1 MGLGNEATVGWLP
14 FLSCRLLSFG
24 SFTSFTRLFIAR
36 PKGLALGY
44 SFASLSHKGFPIP
57 SFTIV
62 QSVIGLYLLNVHSLF
77 VRSLLLLRVLTNTQC
92 SFISFSRLSLF
103 IILFIP
109 SLTRPLGLV
118 RSYITNLD
126 LYIIPS
132 FTIVQSVI
140 ICCSA
145 IGIASLVFYYSFASL
160 SHKFLYVRIRN
171 ELLQVSYSH

>member
-1 MGLGNEATVGWLP
+1 MGFQAKLVGIETLLKVVLGLLYFSNIGVVDSVQGQIKP

-77 VRSLLLLRVLTNTQC
+77 VRSLLLLHKQACSVLLHKQVYSVAC
-92 SFISFSRLSLF
+92 LF
-103 IILFIP
+103 LF
-109 SLTRPLGLV
+109 LHYR
-118 RSYITNLD
+118 
-126 LYIIPS
+126 
-132 FTIVQSVI
+132 SVI
-140 ICCSA
+140 R
-145 IGIASLVFYYSFASL
+145 
-160 SHKFLYVRIRN
+160 LYKD
-171 ELLQVSYSH
+171 

>member
-1 MGLGNEATVGWLP
+1 MVQAKESEAYRIVIQCRPKEWLVTVQIGKQLGFHSSPIKQRVEE
-14 FLSCRLLSFG
+14 CRSKEKKSLTKRKETFG

-92 SFISFSRLSLF
+92 S
-103 IILFIP
+103 
-109 SLTRPLGLV
+109 T
-118 RSYITNLD
+118 
-126 LYIIPS
+126 
-132 FTIVQSVI
+132 
-140 ICCSA
+140 
-145 IGIASLVFYYSFASL
+145 
-160 SHKFLYVRIRN
+160 
-171 ELLQVSYSH
+171 

>member
-1 MGLGNEATVGWLP
+1 MFVIKVSNGWVTNRQPQGITWCGLDTVTSSWWDKAWFKRSLGLGVSISKECWWLVLLGFKWGLVLIKVLVGLGNEATVGWLP

-92 SFISFSRLSLF
+92 S
-103 IILFIP
+103 
-109 SLTRPLGLV
+109 T
-118 RSYITNLD
+118 
-126 LYIIPS
+126 
-132 FTIVQSVI
+132 
-140 ICCSA
+140 
-145 IGIASLVFYYSFASL
+145 
-160 SHKFLYVRIRN
+160 
-171 ELLQVSYSH
+171 

>member
-1 MGLGNEATVGWLP
+1 MLVDGSQAIAWSTDGWVLSVFNWRLGFLQRSTDALTNTKQLGFKWGLVLIKVLVGLGNEATVGWLP

-92 SFISFSRLSLF
+92 S
-103 IILFIP
+103 
-109 SLTRPLGLV
+109 T
-118 RSYITNLD
+118 
-126 LYIIPS
+126 
-132 FTIVQSVI
+132 
-140 ICCSA
+140 
-145 IGIASLVFYYSFASL
+145 
-160 SHKFLYVRIRN
+160 
-171 ELLQVSYSH
+171 

>member
-1 MGLGNEATVGWLP
+1 MVWVFCFISQAYRKVQKCRSYGLSNWQKGMAQKLAVEKNIGVVDSGFNCWLP

-77 VRSLLLLRVLTNTQC
+77 VRSLLLLHKQACSVLLHKQVYSVAC
-92 SFISFSRLSLF
+92 LF
-103 IILFIP
+103 LF
-109 SLTRPLGLV
+109 LHYR
-118 RSYITNLD
+118 
-126 LYIIPS
+126 
-132 FTIVQSVI
+132 SVI
-140 ICCSA
+140 R
-145 IGIASLVFYYSFASL
+145 
-160 SHKFLYVRIRN
+160 LYKD
-171 ELLQVSYSH
+171 